1 MKSMFNFNTE
11 IAEKFFLFLLC
22 YIKLVW
28 ETESMSVPGCV
39 PNEIRQVVWEAS
51 YCGGGKQN
59 TATGFR
65 REVKEVQIVFIF
77 PDQMLQ

>member
-28 ETESMSVPGCV
+28 ETESMNVPGCA
-39 PNEIRQVVWEAS
+39 PNEVRQVVWEAS
-51 YCGGGKQN
+51 YCGGGK
-59 TATGFR
+59 
-65 REVKEVQIVFIF
+65 
-77 PDQMLQ
+77 